1 MTSRSRGPRTT
12 DGIARRIGEE
22 CATREDQPFA
32 IGVGNEVR
40 PGFDR
45 CRSSGRLLSR
55 DDVTEIVRVSDARQD
70 LDEFFAFEP

>member
-1 MTSRSRGPRTT
+1 M
-12 DGIARRIGEE
+12 
-22 CATREDQPFA
+22 REDQRFA
-32 IGVGNEVR
+32 IGVGNKVR

-45 CRSSGRLLSR
+45 CESSGRLLSR